1 MDLKTR
7 NAGAPVGANAQSAA
21 AQASRAGR
29 VGLWALGVGFGGFL
43 LWAALAPLDEGVPT
57 MGTVALDTKRKAVQ
71 HLSGGIVAQ
80 VNVREGQMVKA
91 GDVLLRLDTAT
102 VQANHQ
108 VSRQRYLGLLAMQ
121 ARLLA
126 EQANT
131 TVMNLPGELKAAL
144 GDPAVQEHVQVQQRL
159 LQSRRAALQADLQVI
174 EQSIAGL
181 QATTVSARTID
192 TNRRQQLALLQE
204 ELKNTRGLV
213 ADGFAPRNRQLELER
228 AVAETLTGLADVEGT
243 IIRAQRGMD
252 EQRQR
257 AVARQQE
264 YQKELQTQLAQV
276 SLDVQA
282 EADRYV
288 ATKADLGRTDIRSPA
303 DGQVVGLAI
312 QTVGGVVQPSQK
324 LMDIVP
330 ADSPLLLEAQVAPH
344 LIDRVREGLLA
355 DIRFTA
361 FSHSPQLVVEGRVE
375 SISQDLLT
383 DPLTQMQYYL
393 ARVAVTPGGV
403 QTLAGR
409 RLQPGMPAEL
419 VIKTGERSMLTYLL
433 SPLTKRLAASM
444 KEE

>member
-7 NAGAPVGANAQSAA
+7 NAGAPAGADASSAA
-21 AQASRAGR
+21 SQASRAGR

-57 MGTVALDTKRKAVQ
+57 VGTVALDTKRKAVQ

-80 VNVREGQMVKA
+80 VNVREGQVVKA

-131 TVMNLPGELKAAL
+131 TVMTLPEELKAAL
-144 GDPAVQEHVQVQQRL
+144 SDPAVQEHVQVQQRL

-181 QATTVSARTID
+181 QATIASARVID

-213 ADGFAPRNRQLELER
+213 AEGFAPRNRQLELER
-228 AVAETLTGLADVEGT
+228 SVAETLTALADVEGT
-243 IIRAQRGMD
+243 ITRAQRGMD

-276 SLDVQA
+276 SLDVRA

-361 FSHSPQLVVEGRVE
+361 FSHSPQLVVEGRIE
-375 SISQDLLT
+375 SVSQDLLT
-383 DPLTQMQYYL
+383 DPHTQMQYYL
-393 ARVAVTPGGV
+393 ARVAVTPAGM